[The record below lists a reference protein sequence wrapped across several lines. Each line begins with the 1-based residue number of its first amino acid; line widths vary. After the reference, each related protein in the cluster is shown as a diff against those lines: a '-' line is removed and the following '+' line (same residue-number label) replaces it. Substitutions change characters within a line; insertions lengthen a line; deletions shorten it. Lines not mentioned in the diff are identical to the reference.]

1 MIRKIRKN
9 KSDLCDGR
17 QNAQGGANN
26 TEWNWNEFYARV
38 V

>member
-17 QNAQGGANN
+17 QNAQGGLIIL
-26 TEWNWNEFYARV
+26 NEIETNSMHG
-38 V
+38 